1 MRAQLLFLGS
11 FAASLLAQQ
20 GPQDPK
26 DLLLNVRRKIMD
38 TVLRLPRYMC
48 TQTIDRVQFQPNTN
62 QRVPSCDELEAQ
74 RKSSERKLRLSG
86 SDRLRL
92 DVAVSS
98 STGEIYSWVG
108 EERFDDRSLF
118 DLVRQGAVQTGSF
131 RSFLASIFGGD
142 EASFS
147 YNGDEAVNGRPLV
160 EFGYRVPL
168 EKSNY
173 TFGNRGQ
180 HVITG
185 YDGTFLVDPKT
196 LDLVRLTVSTDQ
208 LPEEVGSCRATTTLD
223 YTRVT
228 LNQANFLL
236 PTEATLLIVGRD
248 GAEQSNRTSFS
259 ACHEFVG
266 KSKLTF
272 EEPEPAATTGSANK
286 LPSVRAFE
294 WPVDRTFELTFTQ
307 PVDTASGAA
316 GDVIHAKLNG
326 PIRDVSSRVV
336 ASDGAAVTVRIVKLQ
351 HYFGTSS
358 ASVQLAVK
366 LEAVEVDGTPQPIP
380 AELFSTGV
388 RFPKDKGLS
397 RRVELG
403 TLDALKDPTVGVFE
417 FRDAK
422 ANYVIKEG
430 LESTWV
436 TIKPG
441 AAIAPPAP

>member
-1 MRAQLLFLGS
+1 MRAHLLLLGS
-11 FAASLLAQQ
+11 FAASLLAQP
-20 GPQDPK
+20 GSQDPK
-26 DLLLNVRRKIMD
+26 DLLLTVRRKIMD

-48 TQTIDRVQFQPNTN
+48 TQTIDRVQYQPSNN

-131 RSFLASIFGGD
+131 RSFLASIFASED
-142 EASFS
+142 ASFS
-147 YNGDEAVNGRPLV
+147 YDGDETVNGRTLV
-160 EFGYRVPL
+160 EFAYRVPL

-208 LPEEVGSCRATTTLD
+208 LPEDVGSCRAITTLD
-223 YTRVT
+223 YSRVT

-236 PTEATLLIVGRD
+236 PTEATLLIVSRD
-248 GAEQSNRTSFS
+248 GAEQQNRTSFS
-259 ACHEFVG
+259 GCHEFVG
-266 KSKLTF
+266 KSKLSF
-272 EEPEPAATTGSANK
+272 DEPEPTAATGSTNK
-286 LPSVRAFE
+286 PPAVPAFE
-294 WPVDRTFELTFTQ
+294 WPADRTFELTFTQ
-307 PVDTASGAA
+307 PIDTASAAA
-316 GDVIHAKLNG
+316 GDLIHAKLKG
-326 PIRDVSSRVV
+326 PIRDLSSRVV

-351 HYFGTSS
+351 HFYGTSS
-358 ASVQLAVK
+358 ASVELAVK
-366 LEAVEVDGTPQPIP
+366 LETVEVDGTPQPIP
-380 AELFSTGV
+380 AELFSTGA

-403 TLDALKDPTVGVFE
+403 TLDALKDPTVGVFA

-422 ANYVIKEG
+422 ASYVIKDG
-430 LESTWV
+430 LESVWV
-436 TIKPG
+436 TVKPE